1 MRKTISF
8 LLCLVLMLGILAGC
22 GKTPAET
29 SGNDE
34 DGKKL
39 SIVATI
45 FPAYD
50 WVRQIL
56 GERADSIELTLLL
69 DNGADLHSYQP
80 TADDMVKISN
90 CDMFVYV
97 GGESDEWVEEA
108 LANATNKNMVAV
120 NLMDVLGDSVKEEEI
135 VEGMEH
141 DHDHHHDHGESEAHS
156 KEVSTFEDDQ
166 VQDRSLK
173 DWAGEWQSAY
183 PYVLDGSLDKG
194 FAHKAESGKMT
205 ADEYKAYYA
214 TGYET
219 ELKTIAIDGDTNT
232 ITYTAAD
239 GRTCASPY
247 KYVGYYIQDWSTG
260 TRAAMY
266 RFEALDKASG
276 APIFVEFNDHIIEP
290 CQAEHFHFRSSD
302 TGFDDIEDPESRWPT
317 FFPAAWN
324 AEDVLEAFIGH
335 DHGDDDDH
343 HHEDG
348 EVEYDEHVWLSL
360 KNAAVLCG
368 EIVRRLSVL
377 DADNQEIYAAN
388 GMAYIDRLNAL
399 DEQYQTALNAA
410 KVTTVLFGDRFPFR
424 YLADDYGLDYY
435 AAFAGCSAETEASFE
450 TIVFLANKVDELGLN
465 TVLTIESGDGKI
477 ARTIVENTA
486 AKSARVLQMDSMQS
500 TTAQNAAA
508 GATYL
513 DIMEKN
519 LVVLKEALK

>member
-1 MRKTISF
+1 MKKLISLF
-8 LLCLVLMLGILAGC
+8 LCLVLMLGVLAGC
-22 GKTPAET
+22 GKTPAADDNKDT
-29 SGNDE
+29 

-56 GERADSIELTLLL
+56 GERASDVDLTLLL
-69 DNGADLHSYQP
+69 DSGADLHSYQP

-97 GGESDEWVEEA
+97 GGESDEWVKDA

-141 DHDHHHDHGESEAHS
+141 DHDHDHEESEAHN

-205 ADEYKAYYA
+205 AEEYKAYYA

-219 ELKTIAIDGDTNT
+219 ELKTIAINGDTNT
-232 ITYTAAD
+232 ITFTD
-239 GRTCASPY
+239 VNGKTCASPY

-266 RFEALDKASG
+266 RFEAVNKASG
-276 APIFVEFNDHIIEP
+276 APAFIEFNDHIIEP
-290 CQAEHFHFRSSD
+290 CQAEHFHFRSSN
-302 TGFDDIEDPESRWPT
+302 TGFDDIEDPENRWPT
-317 FFPAAWN
+317 FFPADWN
-324 AEDVLEAFIGH
+324 AEDILEAFIGH
-335 DHGDDDDH
+335 DHSDDDDH

-360 KNAAVLCG
+360 KNAAVLCA
-368 EIVRRLSVL
+368 ELANQLSKL
-377 DADNQEIYAAN
+377 DADHQEVYATNAT
-388 GMAYIDRLNAL
+388 AYIEKLSAL
-399 DEQYQTALNAA
+399 DVKYQEAVEAA
-410 KVTTVLFGDRFPFR
+410 KVKTVLFGDRFPFR
-424 YLADDYGLDYY
+424 YLVDDYGLSYY
-435 AAFAGCSAETEASFE
+435 AAFVGCSAETEASFE
-450 TIVFLANKVDELGLN
+450 TIIFLANKVDQLGLN
-465 TVLTIESGDGKI
+465 AVLTIESGDGKI
-477 ARTIVENTA
+477 ARTIIENTA
-486 AKSARVLQMDSMQS
+486 AKSAQVLQMDSMQS
-500 TTAQNAAA
+500 TTAQDVAN

-513 DIMEKN
+513 GAMEKN
-519 LVVLKEALK
+519 LDVLKEALK